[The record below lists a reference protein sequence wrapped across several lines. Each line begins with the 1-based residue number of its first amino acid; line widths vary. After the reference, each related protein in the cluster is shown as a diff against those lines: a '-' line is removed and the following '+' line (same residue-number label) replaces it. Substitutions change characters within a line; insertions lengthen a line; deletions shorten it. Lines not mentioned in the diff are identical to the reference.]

1 MSKINVLSFEVA
13 NLIAAGEVVDRPA
26 SVLKELLENSID
38 AGATSI
44 TAEIRRGGV
53 ALIRVCDNGCGMDS
67 SELPIAI
74 KRHATSKINS
84 AEDLNSI
91 LTLGFRGEALA
102 AISSVSKMTII
113 SKTANAEN
121 AAMLTADCGNII
133 EVCEVGAKDGTTML
147 VEDLFAN
154 VPARRKFLKK
164 DSTEAMASMA
174 VAERLALSH
183 PSVSFTF
190 ISDGETKFKTVGDGN
205 LMNAIYAI
213 YGRDFATR
221 LISCDGENSGI
232 SVSGYIGRS
241 DNVRN
246 SRNMQNFFING
257 RYVKSKTV
265 MAALEQGFTSF
276 IAPEKFPVC
285 VLFLNIDANKVDV
298 NVHPA
303 KLEVKFS
310 DERTVFEAV
319 YYAVRSA
326 LSRSEYRAEL
336 ELPVSKKQSAVEKYI
351 KEELKNSG
359 EQISIYTGE
368 RKLSYDNLPKPQE
381 KKTDTRESSKEDVCD
396 VKTSLEIL
404 RAYKDSK
411 NGASENKNELRSL
424 SWEDFSSQSQR
435 EISARENN
443 RGNENL
449 SRTSFEQS
457 VQEKQK
463 AEIKE
468 SEAPTGEEI
477 KLFDRQNKENTDFD
491 TQELASATG
500 EVINDKRYHI
510 IGEAFLCYVFV
521 ETEDRLLLIDKHA
534 AHERILFEELKA
546 ECEKQGRVTSQPLM
560 IPIEVSLDRMN
571 CALLEESREEM
582 SLAGFE
588 FEVNETTASIYA
600 IPSTVNVEKA
610 EELFAEMAEQLVTQS
625 GNPTLTQALK
635 REKSLYQIACKAAI
649 KGGRSYDEAHIQ
661 WIVDK
666 VMQMPDITVCPHG
679 RPIAMEITKAQLDR
693 RFDRLK

>member
-1 MSKINVLSFEVA
+1 MGKINVLSFEVA

-74 KRHATSKINS
+74 KRHATSKISS

-113 SKTANAEN
+113 SKTQEAEN
-121 AAMLTADCGNII
+121 ATMLTSDCGSITD
-133 EVCEVGAKDGTTML
+133 VCEVGAKDGTTML
-147 VEDLFAN
+147 IEDLFAN

-164 DSTEAMASMA
+164 DSTEAMAAAA
-174 VAERLALSH
+174 VAERIAISH
-183 PSVSFTF
+183 PSISFTF
-190 ISDGETKFKTVGDGN
+190 ISDGTTKFKTSGDGS
-205 LMNAIYAI
+205 LMNVIYAI
-213 YGRDFATR
+213 YGREFATK
-221 LISCDGENSGI
+221 LISCDGETSGI

-326 LSRSEYRAEL
+326 LSQSAYRAEL
-336 ELPVSKKQSAVEKYI
+336 ELPTNKKQSAVEKYL
-351 KEELKNSG
+351 KEESKTSA
-359 EQISIYTGE
+359 EQIPLYTGE
-368 RKLSYDNLPKPQE
+368 RKLSFDNLPKPQE
-381 KKTDTRESSKEDVCD
+381 RKPDVKEEPKEDTCD

-411 NGASENKNELRSL
+411 NSAPENKSTLRSL
-424 SWEDFSSQSQR
+424 SWDDFSQRPQR
-435 EISARENN
+435 EISA
-443 RGNENL
+443 G
-449 SRTSFEQS
+449 FEA
-457 VQEKQK
+457 QK
-463 AEIKE
+463 TDMTQTFTKEAQKE
-468 SEAPTGEEI
+468 SIKPEELKSEEI
-477 KLFDRQNKENTDFD
+477 NLDREEPKEKSVLDL
-491 TQELASATG
+491 QEAASDVKCG
-500 EVINDKRYHI
+500 LEEKKHRI
-510 IGEAFLCYVFV
+510 IGEAFLCYVLV
-521 ETEDRLLLIDKHA
+521 EIDDRLLLIDKHA

-560 IPIEVSLDRMN
+560 LPIEISLDGMS
-571 CALLEESREEM
+571 CAAVEDAREEM
-582 SLAGFE
+582 ELAGFE
-588 FEVNETTASIYA
+588 FEINDLKVSIYA
-600 IPSTVNVEKA
+600 IPSTVNVSKA
-610 EELFAEMAEQLVTQS
+610 GELFAEMAEQLLTES

-649 KGGRSYDEAHIQ
+649 KGGRSYDEAHLE
-661 WIVDK
+661 WIVGK

-693 RFDRLK
+693 RFNRLK

>member
-190 ISDGETKFKTVGDGN
+190 ISDGETKFKTAGDGN

-381 KKTDTRESSKEDVCD
+381 KKADIRENSKEDVCD

-435 EISARENN
+435 EISVRENN

-468 SEAPTGEEI
+468 SEAPTDREI

-491 TQELASATG
+491 TQELASAAG

-582 SLAGFE
+582 SLVGFE
-588 FEVNETTASIYA
+588 FEVKETTASIYA

>member
-1 MSKINVLSFEVA
+1 MGKINVLSFEVA

-67 SELPIAI
+67 AELPIAI

-113 SKTANAEN
+113 SKTQEAEN
-121 AAMLTADCGNII
+121 ATMLTSDCGNITDI
-133 EVCEVGAKDGTTML
+133 CEVGAKDGTTML
-147 VEDLFAN
+147 IEDLFAN

-164 DSTEAMASMA
+164 DSTEAMAAAA
-174 VAERLALSH
+174 VAERIAISH
-183 PSVSFTF
+183 PSISFTF
-190 ISDGETKFKTVGDGN
+190 ISDGSTKFKTLGDGN

-213 YGRDFATR
+213 YGREFAAK
-221 LISCDGENSGI
+221 LISCEGETFGI

-285 VLFLNIDANKVDV
+285 ILFLNIDANKVDV

-310 DERTVFEAV
+310 DERTIFEAV

-326 LSRSEYRAEL
+326 LSQSAYRAEL
-336 ELPVSKKQSAVEKYI
+336 ELPTNKKQSAVEKYL
-351 KEELKNSG
+351 KEEAKTSA
-359 EQISIYTGE
+359 EQIPLYTGE
-368 RKLSYDNLPKPQE
+368 RKLSFDNLPKPQE
-381 KKTDTRESSKEDVCD
+381 KKPDVKEDTCD

-411 NGASENKNELRSL
+411 NSAPENKSTLRSL
-424 SWEDFSSQSQR
+424 SWDDFSQQPQRQITSDLSDADIESQKKDATKPFYIK
-435 EISARENN
+435 E
-443 RGNENL
+443 
-449 SRTSFEQS
+449 T
-457 VQEKQK
+457 QK
-463 AEIKE
+463 AEEEK
-468 SEAPTGEEI
+468 SEETKPDREE
-477 KLFDRQNKENTDFD
+477 LKENSSLVL
-491 TQELASATG
+491 QKAASDVKSG
-500 EVINDKRYHI
+500 LDEKKHRI
-510 IGEAFLCYVFV
+510 IGEAFLCYVLV
-521 ETEDRLLLIDKHA
+521 EIGDRLLLVDKHA

-560 IPIEVSLDRMN
+560 LPIEISLDGMS
-571 CALLEESREEM
+571 CAAVEDSREEM
-582 SLAGFE
+582 ELAGFE
-588 FEVNETTASIYA
+588 FDVNDLKVSIYA
-600 IPSTVNVEKA
+600 IPSTVNVSKA
-610 EELFAEMAEQLVTQS
+610 GELFAEMAEQLLTQS

-649 KGGRSYDEAHIQ
+649 KGGRCYDEAHLE

-693 RFDRLK
+693 RFNRLK